1 MDNGWGKQKSKK
13 VESKDA
19 LKCIRVKALKSEL
32 GQTMDGETKEQQ
44 HIGCQSK
51 GTKVKQG
58 KHRSSKRDTLSI
70 GHGTECQSPQNNVI
84 TQLEQAVEE
93 DI

>member
-51 GTKVKQG
+51 GTKVK
-58 KHRSSKRDTLSI
+58 
-70 GHGTECQSPQNNVI
+70 
-84 TQLEQAVEE
+84 
-93 DI
+93 